1 MNIEKDI
8 FESAKLQIDKLEKY
22 GFKKDND
29 IYNYSRNIM
38 DNKFRVDITIDT
50 SNNIFGK
57 IYELETNEEYTNF
70 RIENITGEFVS
81 KVKEEYIEV
90 LKDILD
96 HCYKKEYF
104 LFEQTNR
111 MSDYIIKKYNTK
123 PEFLWKST
131 PKFGVF
137 RNKKTGKWIGL
148 VQNFDKSLIVPTET
162 GHIELI
168 DLKLDEEVPNY
179 IDNKTIFGYPQKTR
193 RNWLRVI
200 LDDSLDDNKVIELI
214 DKSYEI
220 SNK

>member
-8 FESAKLQIDKLEKY
+8 FESAKLQKDKLEKY
-22 GFKKDND
+22 GFKKDNN
-29 IYNYSRNIM
+29 IYNYSKNIM
-38 DNKFRVDITIDT
+38 DNKFRADITID
-50 SNNIFGK
+50 SNNSISGK
-57 IYELETNEEYTNF
+57 IYELETDEEYTSF
-70 RIENITGEFVS
+70 RIENINGEFVS
-81 KVKEEYIEV
+81 KVRDEYIEL

-137 RNKKTGKWIGL
+137 RNSKTGKWIGL
-148 VQNFDKSLIVPTET
+148 VQNFDKSLIVSTES
-162 GHIELI
+162 GRIELI
-168 DLKLDEEVPNY
+168 DLKLDEEVPSY